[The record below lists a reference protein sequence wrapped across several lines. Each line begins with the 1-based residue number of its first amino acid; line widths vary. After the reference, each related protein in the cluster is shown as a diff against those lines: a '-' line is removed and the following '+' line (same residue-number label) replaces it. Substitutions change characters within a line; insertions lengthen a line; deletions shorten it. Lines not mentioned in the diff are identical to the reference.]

1 MRSLGWFTGLSIVV
15 LLTQSSVTATT
26 ISYDAR
32 SSRSL
37 AINHSDDTDR
47 LAVTSS
53 SSKPTTTVTTL
64 LSSIVNSRRGV
75 VGATLVSREGFAP
88 EPLNHATKPPPVS
101 ITVVPSTNNRG
112 RPHSVP
118 DVAATASLL
127 TVGLLGTI
135 LARRKLD

>member
-1 MRSLGWFTGLSIVV
+1 
-15 LLTQSSVTATT
+15 
-26 ISYDAR
+26 
-32 SSRSL
+32 
-37 AINHSDDTDR
+37 SDDTER